1 MLKTALLKLVY
12 TMNRKSKLRF
22 DKQGSPYIYIRY
34 EDDGKRVE
42 KSTGIRKEDVELAEQ
57 FQIMFDY
64 ERMKKNANSNL
75 PTPDAPL
82 QAAFD
87 HYLKN
92 NKHKN
97 KKTIYEYTNFFNKF
111 TKVFPAHNDCSILTK
126 LSVEDFLNN
135 VKEFKCAH
143 NTKANIC
150 KNTKRFLNFL
160 FEYSYIPNA
169 FRLNKD
175 VITSPKT
182 SRIIVFSSEDIEKI
196 FLSLQKRNTNFQTLM
211 YMLFYTGLRPTDI
224 YKIEV
229 KNIDLDKGIFL
240 YYSQKGEIEKIRP
253 IHSSLQPILAKRINE
268 IKQGRII
275 TYSGTDEMGRAYR
288 RFLQKIGLHGKGYT
302 LRTTRKTFE
311 TIAFEQTAR
320 VEGIAELVGH
330 SVEVSAKHYR
340 RISTDE
346 MRKDLEKVTF
356 VKKNG
361 AKVGQ

>member
-1 MLKTALLKLVY
+1 
-12 TMNRKSKLRF
+12 MNKSKLRF

-34 EDDGKRVE
+34 DDDGKRVE
-42 KSTGIRKEDVELAEQ
+42 KSTGILKENRDMAYQ

-64 ERMKKNANSNL
+64 ERMKKNAAPNL
-75 PTPDAPL
+75 PASDVPL
-82 QAAFD
+82 QAAFN
-87 HYLKN
+87 HYLRN
-92 NKHKN
+92 NKQKN
-97 KKTIYEYTNFFNKF
+97 KKTIYEYENFFKKF
-111 TKVFPAHNDCSILTK
+111 TKVFPASSDCSILTK
-126 LSVEDFLNN
+126 LSVEDFLND
-135 VKEFKCAH
+135 VKEWKYAH
-143 NTKANIC
+143 NTKANVC
-150 KNTKRFLNFL
+150 KNTKKFLNFL

-182 SRIIVFSSEDIEKI
+182 PGIIVFSTEDIEKI
-196 FLSLQKRNTNFQTLM
+196 FSALQKRNTNFQTMM

-229 KNIDLDKGIFL
+229 KNIDLSKEIFL
-240 YYSQKGEIEKIRP
+240 YYSQKGDIEKIRP
-253 IHSSLQPILAKRINE
+253 IHSALLPILTKRINE
-268 IKQGRII
+268 IKHGRII
-275 TYSGTDEMGRAYR
+275 TYAGTDEMGRAFR
-288 RFLQKIGLHGKGYT
+288 RFMQKIDLQGKGYT

-356 VKKNG
+356 AK
-361 AKVGQ
+361 KVGQKWGNDKK

>member
-1 MLKTALLKLVY
+1 M
-12 TMNRKSKLRF
+12 RKSKLRF

-34 EDDGKRVE
+34 DEDGKRVE
-42 KSTGIRKEDVELAEQ
+42 KSTGILKENLEMAEQ

-64 ERMKKNANSNL
+64 ERMKKNANPGNIA
-75 PTPDAPL
+75 PNAPL
-82 QAAFD
+82 QSAFD
-87 HYLKN
+87 HFLRN
-92 NKHKN
+92 NKQKN
-97 KKTIYEYTNFFNKF
+97 EKTIYEYNNFFKKL
-111 TKVFPAHNDCSILTK
+111 TKVFPPSSDCSTLTK
-126 LSVEDFLNN
+126 YSVEDFLNE
-135 VKEFKCAH
+135 VKEWKYAH

-150 KNTKRFLNFL
+150 KNMKKFLNFL
-160 FEYSYIPNA
+160 FEYSYIPAA

-175 VITSPKT
+175 VITSPKIST
-182 SRIIVFSSEDIEKI
+182 IIVFSSEDISKI
-196 FLSLQKRNTNFQTLM
+196 FAALKKKNTNFQTMM

-229 KNIDLDKGIFL
+229 KNIDLSKEVFL
-240 YYSQKGEIEKIRP
+240 YYSQKGDIDKIRP
-253 IHSSLQPILAKRINE
+253 IHSALLPILTKRINE
-268 IKQGRII
+268 IKHGRII
-275 TYSGTDEMGRAYR
+275 TYAGTDEMGRAFR
-288 RFLQKIGLHGKGYT
+288 RFMQKIGLLGKGYT

-356 VKKNG
+356 SE
-361 AKVGQ
+361 KVGQ